1 VITPL
6 AFRTAG
12 HEEIRE
18 NLLSSPPGTPFFSII
33 ILNWNGMHLLEECLE
48 SVYAQTFRDFETIVV
63 DNGSTDGS
71 VDFLRANYHQRI
83 QLISLRENRGF
94 AGGNNRGI
102 EKARGKWV
110 VFLNND
116 AIADI
121 HWLRE
126 LFEAANRHPDVEIFA
141 CKVLNYHRRS
151 EIDTVGHLLYPD
163 GISRGRGR
171 LEKDTGQYDREE
183 EVIFPSGTAAAYR
196 RDLLENIGGFDESFF
211 AYGDDTE
218 LGLRARLFGACCLL
232 VPGAVVYHKYSAT
245 AGTYSEFKA
254 YQVERNRV
262 WILLKYFPW
271 RSISASPLYTMAR
284 MAHHLAASIAGKGAA
299 GKFTEKGSTWRLI
312 RIVLRAYRDAL
323 ARLPSVL
330 AERRRLRVLR
340 KVPPGQL
347 TEWLRRF
354 RLTAAE
360 AAWKD

>member
-1 VITPL
+1 MTPVQD
-6 AFRTAG
+6 A
-12 HEEIRE
+12 
-18 NLLSSPPGTPFFSII
+18 PFFSVV
-33 ILNWNGMHLLEECLE
+33 ILNWNGKHLLQECLDAVIGQ
-48 SVYAQTFRDFETIVV
+48 SFRDFEILVV
-63 DNGSTDGS
+63 DNGSGDGS
-71 VDFLRANYHQRI
+71 SEFVRTEYGDRVRLVPLEKNLGY
-83 QLISLRENRGF
+83 
-94 AGGNNRGI
+94 AGGNNVGI
-102 EKARGKWV
+102 NRARGTWV

-116 AIADI
+116 TQADPR
-121 HWLRE
+121 WLEE
-126 LFEAANRHPDVEIFA
+126 LHGAAGRHPDVPVLA
-141 CKVLNYHRRS
+141 CKVLNYFRRD

-171 LEKDTGQYDREE
+171 LEKDNGQYDREE

-196 RDLLENIGGFDESFF
+196 KDLLDAIGGFDESFF

-218 LGLRARLFGACCLL
+218 LGLRARLFGAGCIL
-232 VPGAVVYHKYSAT
+232 VPRAVVYHKYSAT

-271 RSISASPLYTMAR
+271 RSISASPLYTMIR
-284 MAHHLAASIAGKGAA
+284 MAHHLAASLVGKGAA
-299 GKFTEKGSTWRLI
+299 GKFAENGSTWRLI

-323 ARLPSVL
+323 ARFPSVL
-330 AERRRLRVLR
+330 AERRRLRGLR